1 MTHEQF
7 YSTTD
12 EQQAA
17 MRDLFSR
24 ARKSDWVQF
33 IRDAYAPTALTP
45 YIGVPDFAGMFIG
58 IERDG
63 YTHS

>member
-1 MTHEQF
+1 MTFEEF
-7 YSTTD
+7 YQTTD

-24 ARKSDWVQF
+24 ARHSDWSQF
-33 IRDAYAPTALTP
+33 VRDAYAPSSLTP
-45 YIGVPDFAGMFIG
+45 YIGVPNFAGMFVG